1 MREALASLGQC
12 ISVHCICVADP
23 AVEGLV
29 YKVTEAGQAGT
40 EQSKVK
46 DCRGTNSDEKV
57 NRPFKDAMPPC
68 CSALHFTTQFFY
80 YINPYNLRE
89 GYVKEKLS
97 CEVKR

>member
-1 MREALASLGQC
+1 MSHIAMP
-12 ISVHCICVADP
+12 CICICIADP

-57 NRPFKDAMPPC
+57 NRPFKDAMPLR
-68 CSALHFTTQFFY
+68 CSALHFTTQFFF
-80 YINPYNLRE
+80 YITLSE
-89 GYVKEKLS
+89 IVGVYVVEELS